1 MDGLA
6 ALRASWQFAE
16 ADPATLERLAAAMMR
31 REFSA
36 GTLLYSA
43 GDSPNSAYLVE
54 SGNVWLTLTRA
65 TGSTFF
71 VVDIPPGE
79 IVGHFGALLERP
91 QVGSAVAHN
100 DVVAWHIPQPQL
112 RDAVRSDAGIAY
124 PMLMR
129 VLDYAVDRT
138 VWAGQTQGQSTR
150 GRIAWELLW
159 LVKSRGTHVIE
170 LSHADLAMR
179 VGATRES
186 VTRTLTSFKRENLIA
201 TRRRSIIVLDVAG
214 LERIAQGE

>member
-6 ALRASWQFAE
+6 ALRASWQFADG
-16 ADPATLERLAAAMMR
+16 ADATLERLAAAMIR
-31 REFSA
+31 REFPA
-36 GTLLYSA
+36 GTLLYST
-43 GDSPNSAYLVE
+43 GDPANSAYLVE

-65 TGSTFF
+65 TGATFF
-71 VVDIPPGE
+71 VVDIPPGG
-79 IVGHFGALLERP
+79 IVGHFSALLERP
-91 QVGSAVAHN
+91 QVGSAVAHT
-100 DVVAWHIPQPQL
+100 DVVAWHIPQQHL
-112 RDAVRSDAGIAY
+112 RDAARSDAAIAY
-124 PMLMR
+124 SMLLR
-129 VLDYAVDRT
+129 VLEYAVDRT

-159 LVKSRGTHVIE
+159 LVRSHGDNVIE

-186 VTRTLTSFKRENLIA
+186 VTRTLTAFKHEGLIA
-201 TRRRSIIVLDVAG
+201 TRRRGIIVMDVGG